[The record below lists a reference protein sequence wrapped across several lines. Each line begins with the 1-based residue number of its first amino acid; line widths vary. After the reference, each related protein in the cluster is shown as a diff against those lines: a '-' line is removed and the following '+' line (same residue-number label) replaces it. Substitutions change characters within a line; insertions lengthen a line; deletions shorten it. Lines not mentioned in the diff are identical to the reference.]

1 MGCIRYKMEPGHF
14 SRVIKGGNG
23 LGERMSR
30 IKWPRF
36 LFLGVSGEVVVRFSV
51 VSN

>member
-1 MGCIRYKMEPGHF
+1 MGYIRYKMELSHF
-14 SRVIKGGNG
+14 FHVIKGGNG
-23 LGERMSR
+23 LGERMNR

-36 LFLGVSGEVVVRFSV
+36 LFLGVSGEVVVCFGV